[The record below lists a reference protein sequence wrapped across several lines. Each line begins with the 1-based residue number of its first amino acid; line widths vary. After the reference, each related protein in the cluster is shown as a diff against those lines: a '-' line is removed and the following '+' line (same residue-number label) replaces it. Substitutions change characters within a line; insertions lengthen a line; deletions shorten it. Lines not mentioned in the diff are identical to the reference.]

1 MSTNTPNN
9 QIPRL
14 VNTKEAAKILGV
26 SKATLDRDRATGCA
40 GGVPC
45 IRIGGRA
52 LYSPEQ
58 ILEWAKARAVVP
70 TPAQPMQIDATPQP
84 RRRGR
89 PRKMG

>member
-1 MSTNTPNN
+1 MSTNNE
-9 QIPRL
+9 IPRL
-14 VNTKEAAKILGV
+14 VNTKEAAQILGV

-58 ILEWAKARAVVP
+58 ILEWAKARAIVP
-70 TPAQPMQIDATPQP
+70 TPVQPPQIEAAPQP
-84 RRRGR
+84 KRRGR
-89 PRKMG
+89 PRKLI

>member
-1 MSTNTPNN
+1 MSTNNE
-9 QIPRL
+9 IPRL

-58 ILEWAKARAVVP
+58 ILEWAKARAIVP
-70 TPAQPMQIDATPQP
+70 TPALALQIEAAPQP
-84 RRRGR
+84 KRRGR
-89 PRKMG
+89 PRKLV

>member
-1 MSTNTPNN
+1 MSTNNE
-9 QIPRL
+9 IPRL
-14 VNTKEAAKILGV
+14 VNTKEAAQILGV

-58 ILEWAKARAVVP
+58 ILEWAKARAIVP
-70 TPAQPMQIDATPQP
+70 TPALALQIEAAPQP

-89 PRKMG
+89 PRKTG

>member
-9 QIPRL
+9 EIPRL
-14 VNTKEAAKILGV
+14 VNTKEAAQILGV

-58 ILEWAKARAVVP
+58 ILEWAKARAIVP
-70 TPAQPMQIDATPQP
+70 TPALAPQIEAAPLA

-89 PRKMG
+89 PRKTG